1 MDQAGKKFE
10 DIEDLNHTVYK
21 FDLVTYIPELNNN
34 KKYILFELTWNV
46 KKKKSMQI
54 SNNIIW
60 ITSPEYTEIRLAINS

>member
-46 KKKKSMQI
+46 KKKKVHA
-54 SNNIIW
+54 NFK
-60 ITSPEYTEIRLAINS
+60 